1 MLLSIYLSMI
11 RLNVRSF
18 FNRGTFVQ
26 QILLRH
32 SSKSLAPFYQPL
44 VESIESIN
52 KSLNQKQTLYR
63 DLKDF
68 TTRCNSLQERQEWTS
83 LITAEVAG
91 LDRSI
96 DADWKSVESFLYGRL
111 LSAGYLADDVLDCRL
126 EIKAGAG
133 GQEAAAFAGELFDA
147 YELYV
152 SKRAFTFEKVS
163 TNLAIVRK
171 SQYAEPEIGPYGVF
185 RLEHGIH
192 RMQRFPVV
200 VQTQDK
206 PQTIAVSVAV
216 APVRMTKNVDVKPA
230 DLAIIQQRSC
240 AGAGGQ
246 GLMAAT
252 QAIRM
257 KHIPSGIEVFVTES
271 RSHIDNRKIALEKI
285 KEKVAERIAGQK
297 QTELNA
303 YLKSAYGSGAWAE
316 KIRSYN
322 VLRDDVTDHR
332 IDFKIFGVSAVL
344 EAGGFDI
351 FTDRLRAEETSRVVD
366 EFVSKEFGVN
376 D

>member
-1 MLLSIYLSMI
+1 MLCSQKYMLHYSCVKL
-11 RLNVRSF
+11 
-18 FNRGTFVQ
+18 FNKPNFIKRVINKHT
-26 QILLRH
+26 
-32 SSKSLAPFYQPL
+32 SNSLPPYYQPL
-44 VESIESIN
+44 LESLESIRTSESQ
-52 KSLNQKQTLYR
+52 KESLVR
-63 DLKDF
+63 DLKEF
-68 TTRCNSLQERQEWTS
+68 TNRSNSVDERSEWEA
-83 LITAEVAG
+83 LIASDLAAVDQTIE
-91 LDRSI
+91 SE
-96 DADWKSVESFLYGRL
+96 WKSVNNFLYSRIL
-111 LSAGYLADDVLDCRL
+111 AAGYLADDALDCRL

-133 GQEAAAFAGELFDA
+133 GQEAAAFAGELFES
-147 YELYV
+147 YELYA
-152 SKRAFTFEKVS
+152 SRRGFTFSRESGTLGV
-163 TNLAIVRK
+163 VRRP
-171 SQYAEPEIGPYGVF
+171 AFGDPEVGPYGVF

-216 APVRMTKNVDVKPA
+216 APVRATKDVDIKPG

-257 KHIPSGIEVFVTES
+257 KHVPTGIEVFVTES

-285 KEKVAERIAGQK
+285 KEKLAERIADQK
-297 QTELNA
+297 QSELNA
-303 YLKSAYGSGAWAE
+303 YLRSAFGSGAWAE

-332 IDFKIFGVSAVL
+332 IDFKISGVSAVL
-344 EAGGFDI
+344 DDGGFDI
-351 FTDRLRAEETSRVVD
+351 FTDRLRAEETSRVID
-366 EFVSKEFGVN
+366 EFVAKEFGVN